1 MKFYVNLGVIFKF
14 KIFEKKFLNFDE
26 VRNILRSSC
35 LKLVDDFFLELCLIS
50 SYQVYETVTNIT
62 ITFEIFIDK
71 I

>member
-35 LKLVDDFFLELCLIS
+35 LKLVDDLFLELCLIS